1 MEKGLILI
9 NTGDGK
15 GKTTAALGTAIR
27 AWGEGL
33 KVLIFQFIK
42 GNLSYGE
49 LKAVRTL
56 QGYDGNIEIR
66 QLGDGFVFYKSK
78 STPASVEKKKEL
90 AQKGWNEVVREVKSG
105 RWDLIVLDEIN
116 YAIHFGLIQEDQV
129 IQMLKEKPVHLNLI
143 LTGRYAPKGL
153 IDMADTVTEMK
164 LVKHAFQKGIRAR
177 KGIEF

>member
-9 NTGDGK
+9 NTGNGK

-56 QGYDGNIEIR
+56 QEKNGNIEIR

-78 STPASVEKKKEL
+78 PTPQSVEQKKEL
-90 AQKGWNEVVREVKSG
+90 AQKGWDEVVREVKSG
-105 RWDLIVLDEIN
+105 RWDLIILDEIN

-129 IQMLKEKPVHLNLI
+129 VQLLKEKPDRLNVI
-143 LTGRYAPKGL
+143 LTGRHAPQSL
-153 IDMADTVTEMK
+153 IDMADTVTDMT